1 MFENTFQGPGAGTY
15 TDHTIEILM
24 MLLVAFLLG
33 LLLGYILWYKWH
45 KLYHELNA
53 EHDRLKGVHLN
64 LEKEHASL
72 RYQLEESEKDN
83 ATHRRKI
90 MSLEGDV
97 TGLRFRLEK
106 CESDLASAT
115 AGGDSKVALGAAALA
130 AVAVRPDKPDD
141 LKKVEGIG
149 PKIEELC
156 NQIGIWTFASL
167 ASTSVE
173 RLQEMLDAAG
183 SRFRI
188 ADPGTWPKQAELAN
202 AGKWDE
208 LKEYQDFLSGGRPP
222 SE

>member
-15 TDHTIEILM
+15 VDHTIEILL

-33 LLLGYILWYKWH
+33 LLLGYILWYKWQ
-45 KLYHELNA
+45 KLYQELNA
-53 EHDRLKGVHLN
+53 EHDRLKGLHVN
-64 LEKEHASL
+64 LEKDHAGL

-106 CESDLASAT
+106 CESDMAVAL
-115 AGGDSKVALGAAALA
+115 AGGNTATKTALGAVA
-130 AVAVRPDKPDD
+130 AVVTPPPNPDD
-141 LKKVEGIG
+141 LKIVEGIG

-156 NQIGIWTFASL
+156 NQIGIWTFAAL
-167 ASTSVE
+167 AATPVE
-173 RLQEMLDAAG
+173 KLEEMLDAAG
-183 SRFRI
+183 PRFRI
-188 ADPGTWPKQAELAN
+188 AKPDTWPRQAELAA

-208 LKEYQDFLSGGRPP
+208 LKEYQDFLSGGRNPG
-222 SE
+222 E